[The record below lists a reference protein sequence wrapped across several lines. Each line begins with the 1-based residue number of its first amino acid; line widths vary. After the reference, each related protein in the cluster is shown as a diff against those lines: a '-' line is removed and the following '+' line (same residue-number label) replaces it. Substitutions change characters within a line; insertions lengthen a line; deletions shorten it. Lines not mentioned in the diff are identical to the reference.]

1 MNVLEI
7 ISMIFSIVGLI
18 IVVRGYQFARKG
30 SREAFKMYTFGF
42 LALAGGDVISGFRHG
57 LSDPD
62 IIELILAAV
71 FFYFSYKEWK
81 NYKGL

>member
-1 MNVLEI
+1 MNTLEI
-7 ISMIFSIVGLI
+7 ISMIFSVIGLI
-18 IVVRGYQFARKG
+18 IVIRGYKFAKDG
-30 SREAFKMYTFGF
+30 NREAFKMYTYGF

-57 LSDPD
+57 FSDPD